1 MSGVADLARPEIRAL
16 RPYQPAAAADG
27 VRLNANEAPWR
38 QQWDTTQ
45 RGLNRYPEPWPQKLA
60 EALARLYEVD
70 ASQVAVTR
78 GSDDAI
84 DLLIRV
90 FCRAGVDRIVV
101 CPPTFGMYRV
111 AAQVQGAGVISIP
124 LRAERDFALDTAAV
138 VAAAGDGAKLIF
150 LCSPNNPTGNSV
162 PQQTVAELCAALSG
176 TALVVVDEAYIEF
189 SEQAS
194 ATRLLLE
201 YPNLA
206 VLRTLSKAHA
216 LAGARVGALLAA
228 ADVVELVR
236 GVMPP
241 YALPS
246 LSIDAAL
253 GLAEADYANCIE
265 DRIRQARSERT
276 RLAAALAALPGVDR
290 VWPSDGNYLLVR
302 FADAAGVLEHAASR
316 AILLRDFSS
325 QPELANCLRIS
336 IGDPVQN
343 DALIAALEEYGNA

>member
-1 MSGVADLARPEIRAL
+1 MSGVAELARPEIRAL

-38 QQWDTTQ
+38 QQWDDTP

-84 DLLIRV
+84 DLLLRV

-124 LRAERDFALDTAAV
+124 LLAERDFALDSAAV

-150 LCSPNNPTGNSV
+150 LCSPNNPTGNSIA
-162 PQQTVAELCAALSG
+162 QRTVAELCAAVSG

-194 ATRLLLE
+194 ATRLLSE

-228 ADVVELVR
+228 AEVVDLVR

-253 GLAEADYANCIE
+253 GLANADYQACIE
-265 DRIRQARSERT
+265 NRIRQTRRERT
-276 RLAAALAALPGVDR
+276 RLSVALAEMPGVVR

-302 FADAAGVLEHAASR
+302 FVDPAGVLRHARSR
-316 AILLRDFSS
+316 GILLRDFSA
-325 QPELANCLRIS
+325 QPELANCVRIS
-336 IGDPVQN
+336 IGDPAQN
-343 DALIAALEEYGNA
+343 DALVAALEEHGNG